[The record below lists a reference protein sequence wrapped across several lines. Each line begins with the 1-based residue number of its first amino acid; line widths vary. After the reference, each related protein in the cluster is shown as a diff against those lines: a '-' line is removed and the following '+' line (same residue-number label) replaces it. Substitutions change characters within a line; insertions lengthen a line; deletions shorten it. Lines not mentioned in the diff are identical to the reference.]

1 MRHVGGSELLDREPE
16 LELVRRVL
24 TSARSGVGAVLII
37 EGDSGIGKTTL
48 IRAAV
53 QLARD
58 QGACVLTARGGEL
71 EEDLPFGVVRELF
84 ANMASPNSGG
94 HTAAWTG
101 AAKLAEPALAGVP
114 EPENCD
120 SFSILHGLYW
130 LTAGLTEA
138 GPAVLVVD
146 DLHWC
151 DLPSLRFLSYLARR
165 IESLPVIILVAVLR
179 DADVGAQE
187 ILNSLAAEPLS
198 EVVRLREL
206 GRSAVSKLISHELGR
221 TVEPEFSEACRRA
234 TRGNPFLV
242 LGLAA
247 AIGDSGIH
255 PVANEIPRVAALAP
269 QSVGQSVS
277 RQLGRLPAAAAILA
291 RTVAILG
298 DCGDLSIAAAMTG
311 IPKPRAAELTDTLV
325 RAGLLARDRNL
336 TFVHPIVR
344 SALYNSVGPGELAAA
359 HRRAADLLIGA
370 GASNEMV
377 VPHILAGETCSDPRA
392 VEVLVE
398 QARHAQALGSP
409 ETAARYLR
417 RALGE
422 PPTRERRADV
432 LLELGIAETAAGL
445 PEAAAHL
452 ESCVEETTDPIRRG
466 QACLSLAKVLLIEGR
481 IVDTVEVCR
490 RGLSELSDASPE
502 LALELEAE
510 RFAASRHE
518 LSIRPIV
525 TKEFIFRTT
534 QATSGGRA
542 EAILLA
548 NLALD
553 EAYNLGSRQRVIE
566 LAEAALARD
575 WLFQPDALA
584 TLPTALVSLA
594 VSGRAQHA
602 RQIWDEAI
610 ARHRQRG
617 EVRGFAV
624 AAAFRGHTAYLLGD
638 LGAAIADGR
647 SGLDLARE
655 HGMVLVE
662 THAVAFLVRALTE
675 SGELEA
681 AEKELIDHATRRSP
695 EASRTTSSLLSARGR
710 LRLAQG
716 RLEDAVS
723 DLRECERSLAAWGWK
738 NPWLIPF
745 LTPLA
750 EGLYGL
756 GERAAAGECAKS
768 AVRLA
773 RQWGTPGPLAD
784 SLRVSGLISRGNT
797 GAAQLRE
804 AAAIAESADSPL
816 EHARVLVSLGTVLR
830 RSGRSREAREPLRQA
845 LDRASSCGAR
855 LIGRLANDE
864 LVASGAQPRR
874 LRTTGVDS
882 LTPSE
887 RRVAAMVAGGMTN
900 RAVAQAQFVSEKTI
914 ETHLAHA
921 YQKLQIN
928 SRSQLASVLDSD
940 WLGSL

>member
-24 TSARSGVGAVLII
+24 TSAKSGVGAVLII

-84 ANMASPNSGG
+84 ANIASPNSGG

-398 QARHAQALGSP
+398 QARTRPGARISRNRGSLS
-409 ETAARYLR
+409 EKSIGRTTQLLTDLME
-417 RALGE
+417 ALGE
-422 PPTRERRADV
+422 AYWLYLGFSGADLLGDPEYLGLRAAARRAIGGTFVRYPGSGLDPPALNAGAQSLVDAFEEPASIPIAHLGDILTTMTHQLGVPSPKASSGSGTGGEDV
-432 LLELGIAETAAGL
+432 VIKLKDWAHTLDTPAAAVCLAGLLEAN
-445 PEAAAHL
+445 
-452 ESCVEETTDPIRRG
+452 S
-466 QACLSLAKVLLIEGR
+466 Q
-481 IVDTVEVCR
+481 
-490 RGLSELSDASPE
+490 PE
-502 LALELEAE
+502 LAVRLLDHIVRKEEHLRESPSFPLAAINYGRLGQAWGRFVHVPDLNDAQSNASVESLQSLLRLAGTPYEYQASIWASCAMLWNGDGATAISSARALVAALVSKDSTEKPEDLVDSWLAAAQIAFITLYAGLFEGCITNVGIARKCAGLSGDVVRAARVGAIELLLHSVTTNGVDVE
-510 RFAASRHE
+510 E
-518 LSIRPIV
+518 LA
-525 TKEFIFRTT
+525 
-534 QATSGGRA
+534 Q
-542 EAILLA
+542 
-548 NLALD
+548 
-553 EAYNLGSRQRVIE
+553 QRSEE
-566 LAEAALARD
+566 LAEARRVGDRLTLGFRQLAFGRWLTGAGRRSAILPDNAVEIANKALRELGDARE
-575 WLFQPDALA
+575 
-584 TLPTALVSLA
+584 TLRSLNLDPWVCVADLQA
-594 VSGRAQHA
+594 VKA
-602 RQIWDEAI
+602 
-610 ARHRQRG
+610 
-617 EVRGFAV
+617 
-624 AAAFRGHTAYLLGD
+624 LGD
-638 LGAAIADGR
+638 LCAADQNPEHRDALVDETQTLINGILNSGAADRFRILEPQIWEVAGQIGR
-647 SGLDLARE
+647 QFG
-655 HGMVLVE
+655 
-662 THAVAFLVRALTE
+662 
-675 SGELEA
+675 
-681 AEKELIDHATRRSP
+681 
-695 EASRTTSSLLSARGR
+695 
-710 LRLAQG
+710 
-716 RLEDAVS
+716 
-723 DLRECERSLAAWGWK
+723 
-738 NPWLIPF
+738 
-745 LTPLA
+745 
-750 EGLYGL
+750 
-756 GERAAAGECAKS
+756 AAGAADFFRR
-768 AVRLA
+768 AVMTAER
-773 RQWGTPGPLAD
+773 
-784 SLRVSGLISRGNT
+784 T
-797 GAAQLRE
+797 GQL
-804 AAAIAESADSPL
+804 
-816 EHARVLVSLGTVLR
+816 
-830 RSGRSREAREPLRQA
+830 
-845 LDRASSCGAR
+845 
-855 LIGRLANDE
+855 
-864 LVASGAQPRR
+864 
-874 LRTTGVDS
+874 
-882 LTPSE
+882 
-887 RRVAAMVAGGMTN
+887 N
-900 RAVAQAQFVSEKTI
+900 RAV
-914 ETHLAHA
+914 
-921 YQKLQIN
+921 
-928 SRSQLASVLDSD
+928 LASRDLANAAAVP
-940 WLGSL
+940 